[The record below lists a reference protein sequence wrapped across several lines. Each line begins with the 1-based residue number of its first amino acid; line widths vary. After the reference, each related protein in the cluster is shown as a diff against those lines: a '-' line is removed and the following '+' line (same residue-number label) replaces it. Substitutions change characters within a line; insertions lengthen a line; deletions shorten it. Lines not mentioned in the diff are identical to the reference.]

1 MKIRMSFVSNSSSSS
16 FVIQKKRYSED
27 ELEVILN
34 PKKYEYEIRK
44 IVLNKLMFTEDLTRE
59 EAEEKLSNYDAFEN
73 IEDASM
79 WEVEVNSKEISFYTD
94 MDNFL
99 WDEYIKVVE
108 RLNKEELKRIMG
120 VEDENRN
127 S

>member
-1 MKIRMSFVSNSSSSS
+1 MSFVSNSSSSS

-34 PKKYEYEIRK
+34 PKKYENEIRK
-44 IVLNKLMFTEDLTRE
+44 VVLNKLMYTEDLTRE
-59 EAEEKLSNYDAFEN
+59 EAEYQISNYDAFEN
-73 IEDASM
+73 IEDVSM
-79 WEVEVNSKEISFYTD
+79 WEVDVDDKEVSFYTD

-99 WDEYIKVVE
+99 WNEYIKVVE
-108 RLNKEELKRIMG
+108 RLNKEELERVIG
-120 VEDENRN
+120 VEDEDRN